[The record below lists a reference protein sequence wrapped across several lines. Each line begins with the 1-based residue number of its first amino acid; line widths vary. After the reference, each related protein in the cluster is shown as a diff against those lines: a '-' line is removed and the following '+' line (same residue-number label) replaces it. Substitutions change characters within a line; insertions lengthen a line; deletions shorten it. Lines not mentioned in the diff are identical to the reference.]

1 MQLIAKTVKGHKY
14 WYLVQKG
21 RKNGVVTNIKTIYLG
36 SADRLAER
44 LSTEG
49 AAHFPEAFE
58 SWEMGASA
66 ALWREATN
74 LGLVSALDQACGN
87 RRSDATLSY
96 GHLLTLLAIHRAIAP
111 RALKSTQQLSSW
123 YQGCGMKQ
131 LLPLAVTG
139 LDARRV
145 DEALDRLHAADL
157 DRAQQQIIGA
167 MVQRY
172 QVSLESLAFDGTNFD
187 SYAQASN
194 PSQLLKRGHAK
205 SKRVHLRLLGL
216 GLLVTAD
223 EGLPLLSFPYPGNR
237 ADVTSF
243 QSFLRR
249 LRQRRQTLALDAETT
264 VVCDGGNIS
273 KEVVKLLEAAA
284 MHWVARLPPG
294 HAPQADAL
302 STEQLAV
309 LEGRWDGQVR
319 AKKLQTSVYGK
330 QRTVV
335 AVYSAS
341 MHQSQLPGL
350 LRDRRKVEQDL
361 EKLAARLERQRQGKG
376 RGVALTVASTQ
387 RLVDKSLERQHMRE
401 LYDVKVG
408 EADSCPT
415 LTYQF
420 QPLAWDRLERYRLGR
435 TVTLTDHQDW
445 DEGRIVECLRQQ
457 SYVEDAFRQMKDP
470 EWTSAAP
477 LRHYSDPMLRVHT
490 FISVLAL
497 LLSKLVVR
505 RLRQAGVEITV
516 SEGLRQLSEL
526 RLARVKFGRDA
537 SPELKA
543 LARKRCVPPMPTKL
557 QMKMIRILGVT
568 EELRLGPT
576 SKPASCTQRSTG
588 GEDA

>member
-1 MQLIAKTVKGHKY
+1 M
-14 WYLVQKG
+14 
-21 RKNGVVTNIKTIYLG
+21 
-36 SADRLAER
+36 
-44 LSTEG
+44 
-49 AAHFPEAFE
+49 
-58 SWEMGASA
+58 
-66 ALWREATN
+66 
-74 LGLVSALDQACGN
+74 
-87 RRSDATLSY
+87 
-96 GHLLTLLAIHRAIAP
+96 
-111 RALKSTQQLSSW
+111 
-123 YQGCGMKQ
+123 
-131 LLPLAVTG
+131 
-139 LDARRV
+139 
-145 DEALDRLHAADL
+145 
-157 DRAQQQIIGA
+157 
-167 MVQRY
+167 
-172 QVSLESLAFDGTNFD
+172 
-187 SYAQASN
+187 
-194 PSQLLKRGHAK
+194 
-205 SKRVHLRLLGL
+205 
-216 GLLVTAD
+216 
-223 EGLPLLSFPYPGNR
+223 LSFPYPGNR

-243 QSFLRR
+243 RSFLRR

-273 KEVVKLLEAAA
+273 KEVVKLLEAEA

-302 STEQLAV
+302 STEQLPV
-309 LEGRWDGQVR
+309 LEGRWEGQVR

-361 EKLAARLERQRQGKG
+361 EKLAARIERQRQGKG
-376 RGVALTVASTQ
+376 RGPALTGASTQ

-401 LYDVKVG
+401 LYDVKVSDS
-408 EADSCPT
+408 DSCPT
-415 LTYQF
+415 MTYQF
-420 QPLAWDRLERYRLGR
+420 QPQAWERLEQYRLGR

-445 DEGRIVECLRQQ
+445 DEGRIVECLRKQ

-477 LRHYSDPMLRVHT
+477 LRHYSDPMLRVHA

-557 QMKMIRILGVT
+557 QMKMIRILGVA
-568 EELRLGPT
+568 EELKLGPT
-576 SKPASCTQRSTG
+576 NKPASRTQFSTRA
-588 GEDA
+588 EDA